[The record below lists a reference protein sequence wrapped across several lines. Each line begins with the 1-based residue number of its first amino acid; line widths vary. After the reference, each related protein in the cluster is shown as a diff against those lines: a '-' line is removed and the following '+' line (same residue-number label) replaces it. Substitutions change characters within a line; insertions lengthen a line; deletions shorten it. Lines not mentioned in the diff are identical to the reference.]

1 MSLFT
6 KIFSPVIPR
15 SSSKTEKVVH
25 LQADGSYEMQI
36 SGEEGYQDALEEL
49 GGPRQ
54 PGGVRRL
61 EVARLVLDHRRAYHT
76 NKNAVRVEIRGKLV
90 GYLSLDATIQ
100 YRRYLAAKG
109 LPCAHGTCPALIWGG
124 WLDPDGSKGPYY
136 VSLDLPDLTLAK
148 PISRPG
154 R

>member
-1 MSLFT
+1 MSLLT
-6 KIFSPVIPR
+6 KLFSPVISR
-15 SSSKTEKVVH
+15 SSSNTQKVVH

-36 SGEEGYQDALEEL
+36 SGEEGCQAALEEL

-54 PGGVRRL
+54 PGGVRQF
-61 EVARLVLDHRRAYHT
+61 EVARLVLDHTRAYHT
-76 NKNAVRVEIRGKLV
+76 NRNVVRVEIRGHLV

-109 LPCAHGTCPALIWGG
+109 LPYAHGTCPAMIWGG
-124 WLDPDGSKGPYY
+124 WLDPDGSQGPYY
-136 VSLDLPDLTLAK
+136 VSLDMPDLTPAQ

>member
-6 KIFSPVIPR
+6 KIFSPMLSR
-15 SSSKTEKVVH
+15 SSSNTGKVVH
-25 LQADGSYEMQI
+25 LQANGSYEMQI
-36 SGEEGYQDALEEL
+36 SGEEGYQAALEEL

-54 PGGVRRL
+54 PGGVRQF
-61 EVARLVLDHRRAYHT
+61 EVARLVLDHKRAYHT
-76 NKNAVRVEIRGKLV
+76 NKNAVRVEIQGKLV

-109 LPCAHGTCPALIWGG
+109 LPYAHGMCPAMIWGG

-136 VSLDLPDLTLAK
+136 VSLDMPDLTPAHS
-148 PISRPG
+148 IARPG